1 MTLVERV
8 QSMDPLARVIVAR
21 RPTLR
26 FSDAYAPLADLVA
39 ELPRPRRREVVL
51 VMPYLDAP
59 SVGDA
64 MAVERMSTAALAA
77 FAERVSS

>member
-1 MTLVERV
+1 MNLAQSIETMEPHKRV
-8 QSMDPLARVIVAR
+8 MVAGR
-21 RPTLR
+21 RTLR

-64 MAVERMSTAALAA
+64 MAIERAATGM
-77 FAERVSS
+77 VSS

>member
-21 RPTLR
+21 RETLR
-26 FSDAYAPLADLVA
+26 FSEAHVPLAELVL
-39 ELPRPRRREVVL
+39 ERPRARRREVVL

-64 MAVERMSTAALAA
+64 MAIERMSTGM
-77 FAERVSS
+77 VSS